1 MSWLHTATQYLIPT
15 LCMVCEQPQAEIV
28 CDPCRD
34 RIAQNRRKFGPACL
48 VCALPI
54 KPHQSLCMQ
63 CEQTKPAF
71 DRVTYLDL
79 YQEPLRYPLHLLKY
93 QKRLACASGFAL
105 LWNTFHQHTLK
116 TCDADV
122 LIPVPISAT
131 KLAARGFNQA
141 WEIAKRF
148 DLPKSVIRIPNLM
161 VCHAVHTAQA
171 SLNRAERAISTQD
184 RFALKEGAAS
194 MIRDRHILIVDD
206 VMTTGSTIHSLAATL
221 KQSGAKRVSAWTIFR
236 TPPWES

>member
-1 MSWLHTATQYLIPT
+1 MSWLRTATQYLIPT

-28 CDPCRD
+28 CDPCRH
-34 RIAQNRRKFGPACL
+34 RIAHNRSQSGPSCL
-48 VCALPI
+48 ICALPI
-54 KPHQSLCMQ
+54 RPYQSLCVR
-63 CEQTKPAF
+63 CEQAKPAF

-79 YQEPLRYPLHLLKY
+79 YREPLRHPLHLLKY

-122 LIPVPISAT
+122 LIPVPLSPT
-131 KLAARGFNQA
+131 KLVARGFNQA

-148 DLPKSVIRIPNLM
+148 DLPKSVRRIPNLT
-161 VCHAVHTAQA
+161 VCHAAHTAQTK
-171 SLNRAERAISTQD
+171 LNRAERTLSTQN
-184 RFALKEGAAS
+184 RFELKRGAAPI
-194 MIRDRHILIVDD
+194 IRGQHILIVDD

-221 KQSGAKRVSAWTIFR
+221 KQSGAKQVSAWTIFR
-236 TPPWES
+236 TPPRRS

>member
-1 MSWLHTATQYLIPT
+1 MSWLRTATQYLIPT
-15 LCMVCEQPQAEIV
+15 LCMVCEQAQAEIV
-28 CDPCRD
+28 CCSCRD
-34 RIAQNRRKFGPACL
+34 RIAHNRLQFGPLCL

-54 KPHQSLCMQ
+54 KPHQSLCAQ
-63 CEQTKPAF
+63 CKQVKPAF

-79 YQEPLRYPLHLLKY
+79 YQEPLRQPLHLLKY

-105 LWNTFHQHTLK
+105 MWNEFHQHTLK

-122 LIPVPISAT
+122 LIPVPLSPT

-148 DLPKSVIRIPNLM
+148 DLPKSIRRIPNLII
-161 VCHAVHTAQA
+161 CHAAHTAQV
-171 SLNRAERAISTQD
+171 SLNRAERTVSTQN
-184 RFALKEGAAS
+184 RFELKRGMAS
-194 MIRDRHILIVDD
+194 MIRDQHILIVDD
-206 VMTTGSTIHSLAATL
+206 VMTTGSTIHSLAVTL
-221 KQSGAKRVSAWTIFR
+221 KQSGAKRVSAWTILR